1 MANGEWPEGKGAAM
15 TIFVTRDQPVLIW
28 TGEVALDGL
37 MSVPRESEAVVLI
50 AGLVSTPSQPGYRA
64 LAARLHEADFATVIA
79 DLLTPEEQQFDSR
92 TGHFRLDLP
101 FLSNRVRQIARW
113 IEKNDETGDLP
124 LAFFGTSV
132 AGTAGILATASGAV
146 FHSLVL
152 NRPRIDLAG
161 EAAKRFH
168 LILVDQLLAVAAIGL
183 TILVAYNQ
191 ALTVGKSL
199 ASVERVSPLL
209 GQWLPLALLAA
220 GSLYLFYRSAYLVPR
235 STASWLSLPLL
246 ANLVPGGRGGALKR
260 QSTE

>member
-161 EAAKRFH
+161 EAAHRVEAP
-168 LILVDQLLAVAAIGL
+168 ILLLQDADHFAVRALRADGGTLSAPHRLDIVPGAADILQDVAAAESIASHAVGWYRVN
-183 TILVAYNQ
+183 TPQLVA
-191 ALTVGKSL
+191 
-199 ASVERVSPLL
+199 
-209 GQWLPLALLAA
+209 
-220 GSLYLFYRSAYLVPR
+220 
-235 STASWLSLPLL
+235 
-246 ANLVPGGRGGALKR
+246 
-260 QSTE
+260 